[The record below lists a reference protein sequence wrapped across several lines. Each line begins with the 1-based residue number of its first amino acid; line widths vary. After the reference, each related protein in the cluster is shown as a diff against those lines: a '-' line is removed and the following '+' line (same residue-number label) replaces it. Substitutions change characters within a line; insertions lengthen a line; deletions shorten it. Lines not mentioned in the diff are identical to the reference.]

1 MRHDSNIHRI
11 GSEIAALEPFV
22 EAWPTRVQGECP
34 VLGRLSRA
42 IFRLRASVKQA
53 IARRRTEAELA
64 ELDDRLLRD
73 IGLSRAEASGWGP
86 PRARIRPFARHSHDH
101 V

>member
-11 GSEIAALEPFV
+11 GSDIAALEPFA
-22 EAWPTRVQGECP
+22 EAWPTRVEGERP

-42 IFRLRASVKQA
+42 ILRFPASVKQA
-53 IARRRTEAELA
+53 IARRRTEAQLA

-86 PRARIRPFARHSHDH
+86 PGARIRPLASHSHDH